1 MGYFVVS
8 AATWIP
14 TETSSAAAS
23 ASSSGKIVTA
33 DSASTNFFELV
44 EGGDWLINPATNE
57 VSQIRTVDSEN
68 TLELFEPFE
77 SDMSSQTITWIS
89 NDAAKI
95 IYCLVKNA
103 SGADITVDGETLP
116 DGELAEFGQPNSAG
130 YRRKFVRPF
139 YLGSVTGNVQV
150 SIEYRSNL
158 QG

>member
-23 ASSSGKIVTA
+23 ASSSGEIVTA
-33 DSASTNFFELV
+33 DSAATNFFELV

-57 VSQIRTVDSEN
+57 CSQIRTVIDEN
-68 TLELFEPFE
+68 TLELYEPF
-77 SDMSSQTITWIS
+77 SVDMSSQTLTWIS
-89 NDAAKI
+89 QDASKI
-95 IYCLVKNA
+95 VYSLIKNV

-130 YRRKFVRPF
+130 YRRKFVRPV
-139 YLGSVTGNVQV
+139 YLGSVTGNVQISV
-150 SIEYRSNL
+150 EYFSNL
-158 QG
+158 A

>member
-23 ASSSGKIVTA
+23 ASSSGEIVTA

-57 VSQIRTVDSEN
+57 CSQIRTVVDEN
-68 TLELFEPFE
+68 TLELYEPF
-77 SDMSSQTITWIS
+77 SVDMSSQTLTWITQ
-89 NDAAKI
+89 DASKI
-95 IYCLVKNA
+95 VYSLVKNV
-103 SGADITVDGETLP
+103 SGGDITVDGETLP

-130 YRRKFVRPF
+130 YRRKFVRPV
-139 YLGSVTGNVQV
+139 YLGSVTGNVQISV
-150 SIEYRSNL
+150 EYFSNL
-158 QG
+158 A